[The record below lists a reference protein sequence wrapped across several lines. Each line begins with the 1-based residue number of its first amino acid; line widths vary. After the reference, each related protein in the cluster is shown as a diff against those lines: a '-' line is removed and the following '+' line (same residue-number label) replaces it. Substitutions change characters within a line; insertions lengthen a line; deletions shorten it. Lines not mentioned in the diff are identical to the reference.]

1 MNKVGRKSWDKEA
14 EMKELWDL
22 SIPVLKRALGPNSKV
37 SDERKIEI
45 SLHLV
50 SKMFPRQPEVKVDIH
65 NGYKIDIISIIKEVR
80 EHRGNGNNGAKNRIS
95 GQLPKLP

>member
-65 NGYKIDIISIIKEVR
+65 NGDKIDILTIARKVD
-80 EHRGNGNNGAKNRIS
+80 GNSHKGRDQVIEALS
-95 GQLPKLP
+95 EES